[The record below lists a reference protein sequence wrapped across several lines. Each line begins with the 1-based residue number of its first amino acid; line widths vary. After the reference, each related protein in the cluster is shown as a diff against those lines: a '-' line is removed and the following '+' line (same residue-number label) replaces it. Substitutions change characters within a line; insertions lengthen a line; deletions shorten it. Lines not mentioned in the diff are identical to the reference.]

1 MDLFCPVRHRTSHGL
16 ALLAS
21 SPSHCANNQKT
32 AGHSPPPPSPTHTH
46 RWMYTFQHCFL
57 LLPSVCAMSLAALT
71 QLVSSFPIMY
81 YSFQSCLYSFS
92 IRNFRS
98 PVFYCFNSTHGTDHD
113 CLLNTYHCRT
123 STSSSVLTCPQLE
136 EEGEK
141 EESSLPPSIMS
152 SQT

>member
-32 AGHSPPPPSPTHTH
+32 AGPPPTPHTQMDVH
-46 RWMYTFQHCFL
+46 LSAL
-57 LLPSVCAMSLAALT
+57 LLASAICVCNVFCCPHPT
-71 QLVSSFPIMY
+71 CIKFPIMY

-98 PVFYCFNSTHGTDHD
+98 PVFYCFDSTHGTDHD

-123 STSSSVLTCPQLE
+123 SNVLTCPQLE

-141 EESSLPPSIMS
+141 EGSSLPPSIMS

>member
-1 MDLFCPVRHRTSHGL
+1 MSSQAQNQSWFSLAGFQTQPLCKQPENCWTPPPHAQMDVHLSAL
-16 ALLAS
+16 LLAS
-21 SPSHCANNQKT
+21 AICVCNVFGCPH
-32 AGHSPPPPSPTHTH
+32 PT
-46 RWMYTFQHCFL
+46 CIK
-57 LLPSVCAMSLAALT
+57 
-71 QLVSSFPIMY
+71 FPIMY

-98 PVFYCFNSTHGTDHD
+98 PVFYCFDSTHGTDRD

-123 STSSSVLTCPQLE
+123 SNVLTCPQLE